1 MWRRGVLKS
10 IDCLSIGIIEYIFG
24 MENQQL
30 ITEITKTLL
39 LGDKLVPEFI

>member
-1 MWRRGVLKS
+1 MKFVNINGAIDSCIYMWRRGVLKS

-30 ITEITKTLL
+30 INY
-39 LGDKLVPEFI
+39 